1 MAARDLVLL
10 TGTPL
15 SKPGDAYAY
24 VKLISPFVYRNQRHF
39 EALHVVAKDYLDHV
53 TQWGSL
59 EFLKENLLLN
69 SSRVLKRDVL
79 PWLPPVTYRPTV
91 YDMEPEHQELY
102 RKLAEEQVLLLEQ
115 GGKIDASTPAKL
127 YQAVQQIIMNP
138 EHFSGKPMRAAGY
151 DLLDEVIEELA
162 VGDIENGHK
171 LIVYANYRMTL
182 RALLE
187 YLEPYGV
194 VGCYSEI
201 SAKKQEQNFDRFL
214 SDPTCRIWAA
224 HPLSGGVGL
233 NPQEVCSDA
242 LFLEAPIIPKDFLQ
256 AVGRLERDGQH
267 RAMNVWIG
275 IAEGTIQVRLHKQLL
290 VTDALVNKVQQGWQ
304 DLRDAIYGK

>member
-1 MAARDLVLL
+1 MSARDLVLL

-24 VKLISPFVYRNQRHF
+24 VKLISPNVYRNQRHF
-39 EALHVVAKDYLDHV
+39 EALHVIEKDFFGNV
-53 TQWGSL
+53 KRWGNL

-79 PWLPPVTYRPTV
+79 PWLPPVQYRPTV
-91 YDMEPEHQELY
+91 YDMEPEHQALY
-102 RKLAEEQVLLLEQ
+102 RKLAEEQILLLES
-115 GGKIDASTPAKL
+115 GGKIDASTPGRL

-138 EHFSGKPMRAAGY
+138 SHFAGKPMRPAGL
-151 DLLDEVIEELA
+151 DLLDEVIEELEI
-162 VGDIENGHK
+162 GDPDSDRK

-182 RALLE
+182 RMLLE

-194 VGCYSEI
+194 VGAYSEI
-201 SAKKQEQNFDRFL
+201 SAKKQEKNFDRFL
-214 SDPTCRIWAA
+214 SDPKCRIWAA

-233 NPQEVCSDA
+233 NPQEVSSDA
-242 LFLEAPIIPKDFLQ
+242 IFLEAPIIPKDFIQ

-267 RAMNVWIG
+267 RAMNIWIG
-275 IAEGTIQVRLHKQLL
+275 IADGTVQVRLHKQLL
-290 VTDALVNKVQQGWQ
+290 QTDELVNRVAGGWQ
-304 DLRDAIYGK
+304 DLRDAIYGA